1 MPTIL
6 LRRRDIFYNSVSSIH
21 STSFISSFI
30 LHQSHHDCSCS
41 LFEEKIFA
49 PLLFSTLHPLFLRW
63 RKETILSKRFID
75 YRSIGAQFKSS
86 NRLSLSSFSLSFSVD
101 EKEIRQYK
109 SRLSRHCSTTIMRLF
124 VIPAPTD
131 QIFLISWILPA

>member
-6 LRRRDIFYNSVSSIH
+6 LRRIFYHYQSHLSFSLQKKYLLHLLLSSI
-21 STSFISSFI
+21 
-30 LHQSHHDCSCS
+30 
-41 LFEEKIFA
+41 
-49 PLLFSTLHPLFLRW
+49 LHPLFLRS
-63 RKETILSKRFID
+63 RKGITLSKRFID

-86 NRLSLSSFSLSFSVD
+86 NRLSLSLFFSMD

-109 SRLSRHCSTTIMRLF
+109 SRLSQHCSTTIMRLF

-131 QIFLISWILPA
+131 QIFLISWILAA